1 MCHEG
6 VPFGVHRR
14 CHVFRGSPLVVHTAA
29 AGHQGAVTREVH
41 GGGGSSGEDGSIKQ
55 RCVCSPSQHPGSFR
69 CRQHQAKY
77 VWRSRTEQSSTKIG
91 Q

>member
-6 VPFGVHRR
+6 VPIVVHRR
-14 CHVFRGSPLVVHTAA
+14 CHVFRGLPIVVDTAEA
-29 AGHQGAVTREVH
+29 EHQGAVTREAH
-41 GGGGSSGEDGSIKQ
+41 GGSSGEDGSIKQ